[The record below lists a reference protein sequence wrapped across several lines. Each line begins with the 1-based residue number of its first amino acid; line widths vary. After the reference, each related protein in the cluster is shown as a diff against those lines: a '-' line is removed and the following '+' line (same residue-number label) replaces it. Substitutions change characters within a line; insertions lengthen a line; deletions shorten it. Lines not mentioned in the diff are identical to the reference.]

1 MEEGKMTT
9 YFEKLIK
16 ESGQKDMEDIFLS
29 QGKKKK
35 WSMKLRLNLKKM
47 NEFQ

>member
-1 MEEGKMTT
+1 MTT

-16 ESGQKDMEDIFLS
+16 EAGQKDMEDIFLS
-29 QGKKKK
+29 QRKKKTC
-35 WSMKLRLNLKKM
+35 SMKLRLNLKKM